1 VWAVYIGCGR
11 VIYTTSRGCGRSK
24 TCAGERMREVKNV
37 CGRSK
42 ISTHGPPTRVRN
54 PRRSNIFWKFLA
66 RVVENKCLRG
76 TFSIPLFYGYC
87 PVGSS
92 QIRSDF
98 GTSWPPNALIHGS
111 DVRLRRRRSAVTT
124 YSENQ
129 LVYDSNVHWEF
140 LTIQERLE
148 QLHRCVQL
156 GFDSIFEASLEEAKT
171 PPTGF
176 HDTKQHMKEFAQN
189 GQF

>member
-1 VWAVYIGCGR
+1 
-11 VIYTTSRGCGRSK
+11 
-24 TCAGERMREVKNV
+24 V
-37 CGRSK
+37 CGRPK

-54 PRRSNIFWKFLA
+54 PRRAQIFSGNFLHRWWKTSVYVAHSLFLFL
-66 RVVENKCLRG
+66 RVLSCWVITDPFRFWNLMASE
-76 TFSIPLFYGYC
+76 
-87 PVGSS
+87 
-92 QIRSDF
+92 RSDSRI
-98 GTSWPPNALIHGS
+98 GRPTP
-111 DVRLRRRRSAVTT
+111 RRRSAVTT

-156 GFDSIFEASLEEAKT
+156 GFDSIYEASLEEAKT